1 MILKTQLTVWAAGLF
16 FLSQLAFGQETSQ
29 STSQSFTK
37 LDQAKQ
43 LSAMTGRPLL
53 AVAGE
58 AAS

>member
-1 MILKTQLTVWAAGLF
+1 MKLKTQLTVWAAGLL
-16 FLSQLAFGQETSQ
+16 FLSQLANGQESSQ
-29 STSQSFTK
+29 SYSK